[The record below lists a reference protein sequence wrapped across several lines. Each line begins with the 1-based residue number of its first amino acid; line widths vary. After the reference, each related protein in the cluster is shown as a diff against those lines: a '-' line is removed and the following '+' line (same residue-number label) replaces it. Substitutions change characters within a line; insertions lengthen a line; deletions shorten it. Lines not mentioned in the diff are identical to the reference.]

1 MPGKPNFDSAVA
13 LEGDTV
19 RVIGQTGSEGD
30 AAAIA
35 ADVADIVGIH
45 VVLAQDAQIT
55 RGVVEE
61 LGLGWQVT
69 LPAAGFKAGPAV
81 AFGIEL
87 RRLNSTMISW
97 SEPVEIR

>member
-1 MPGKPNFDSAVA
+1 MPGKPNFETAVA

-19 RVIGQTGSEGD
+19 RLVGRTGSEGD
-30 AAAIA
+30 ADEIA
-35 ADVADIVGIH
+35 DDVADLVGIQ

-55 RGVVEE
+55 RGVVDE
-61 LGLGWQVT
+61 LGLSWQVS

-87 RRLNSTMISW
+87 RKLNSTMISW
-97 SEPVEIR
+97 SEAVEIR